1 MRFFDNYQAL
11 CRSKGKTANGVAK
24 ELGIP
29 SASVTQWKYGSVPR
43 AQTLEKI
50 AAYFR
55 VEVKDLV
62 YGNDEDGLISS
73 LPWEQTIEK
82 PLVNNDEELTE
93 MLEDIRDNPDLRMLF
108 SVTKG
113 ATKEDIQK
121 AVKIIQ
127 MLKGE

>member
-1 MRFFDNYQAL
+1 MSFFTNYETL
-11 CRSKGKTANGVAK
+11 CRRKGLSPSGAAK
-24 ELGIP
+24 LLGIP
-29 SASVTQWKYGSVPR
+29 SSNVTQWKHGSTPR
-43 AQTLEKI
+43 AEVLADI
-50 AAYFR
+50 AQFFHVPISY
-55 VEVKDLV
+55 LI
-62 YGNDEDGLISS
+62 GDED
-73 LPWEQTIEK
+73 EKK
-82 PLVNNDEELTE
+82 PLVNDDEELTE